1 MNILQEIRN
10 QDITPHFL
18 VVHRE
23 CNVIV
28 RVRDTSSSRSM
39 FSEYLAY
46 KIILPPMT
54 FILTQPLEHTETA
67 SSVYRDHTLPFVTGG
82 SVMTQEV
89 VNGSTVYHVWLDCI
103 NATLIYTAYE
113 STLSPVMK
121 LWCSRA
127 IGRDEGTLKFE
138 KIDVS
143 SDTLKAMLD
152 GILITSSETSGLE
165 NMWSFEAS

>member
-23 CNVIV
+23 CKVIV
-28 RVRDTSSSRSM
+28 RVRDTPTSRSM
-39 FSEYLAY
+39 PSEYLAY
-46 KIILPPMT
+46 KIILPSMT
-54 FILTQPLEHTETA
+54 FILTQPLEHIETA

-103 NATLIYTAYE
+103 NTTLMYTAYE
-113 STLSPVMK
+113 SILPSAVK
-121 LWCSRA
+121 RLCSMA
-127 IGRDEGTLKFE
+127 IGCDDGTLKFE

-143 SDTLKAMLD
+143 SDTLKAMLE
-152 GILITSSETSGLE
+152 GILVTSSETSGLE
-165 NMWSFEAS
+165 DMWSFEAP